1 MSMEEKQNS
10 QTFLDFNQ
18 SVLKPSTREQI
29 SEIIKESYKKNIPLE
44 INGLNSKNKIG
55 RNFQA
60 EKTLNLSQYSG
71 VIEYKPEELYIKVK
85 AGTPIELIEKELD
98 KIINSFLLN
107 QRTSGIYFLV
117 KVIQEQLAE

>member
-1 MSMEEKQNS
+1 MEEKQNS

-29 SEIIKESYKKNIPLE
+29 SEVIKESYKKSIPLE

-60 EKTLNLSQYSG
+60 EKTLDLSQYSG

-85 AGTPIELIEKELD
+85 AGARAKKKSCSQEVLYRFSRGLHFFPGGAT
-98 KIINSFLLN
+98 
-107 QRTSGIYFLV
+107 
-117 KVIQEQLAE
+117 IQGGPG